1 MECALSIAAIFD
13 LDGTLQTGRIGM
25 SLMRHHFLHRTKRLH
40 AIRYLIVHLPIWW
53 AFGLRLLRESTARE
67 IWTRNLGWTV
77 QGWTPEEAMS
87 TFVWIAD
94 EYVMKRQRADIV
106 KRLRDHQEAG
116 HRVILLSGTPS
127 PLLEVI
133 GSRFGIEETV
143 GTPLILFGGRYTG
156 RSEPPACQ
164 GVNKVFRLEEH
175 LHDTSPINW
184 GESWSYA
191 DNHIDIPVLER
202 VGNPV
207 AVYPDEK
214 LKVHARE
221 NGWEIISKK

>member
-1 MECALSIAAIFD
+1 MEPTLSIAAIFD

-25 SLMRHHFLHRTKRLH
+25 SLMRHHFYHRTKRLH

-53 AFGLRLLRESTARE
+53 AYGLRLLRESTARE
-67 IWTRNLGWTV
+67 VWTRNLGWTV

-87 TFVWIAD
+87 TFIWIAD
-94 EYVMKRQRADIV
+94 EYVMKRQRPDV
-106 KRLRDHQEAG
+106 VSRLREHQASG

-127 PLLEVI
+127 PLLKVI

-143 GTPLILFGGRYTG
+143 GTPLILRAGRYNG

-164 GVNKVFRLEEH
+164 GKNKVVRLEQYLGDRSTIDWEQ
-175 LHDTSPINW
+175 
-184 GESWSYA
+184 SWSYG
-191 DNHIDIPVLER
+191 DSNIDIPVLER

-207 AVYPDEK
+207 AVYPDNK
-214 LKVHARE
+214 LEAHSHK
-221 NGWEIISKK
+221 NGWEIIS